1 MLIEFLSVD
10 FSFEDE
16 RGSLVQLTRTGCQ
29 QVNIV
34 FSKAGA
40 LRGRHYHKLNRESFF
55 VIYGEF
61 ELIVSKGEQTEK
73 FLMKKGDF
81 FTVPPMVVHSF
92 VYIKDS
98 LLAAMYDK
106 GIELTE
112 DSKDIISL

>member
-1 MLIEFLSVD
+1 MLIEFLNVD
-10 FSFEDE
+10 FAFEDE
-16 RGSLVQLTRTGCQ
+16 RGSLVQLIRTGCQ

-34 FSKAGA
+34 SSKAGA
-40 LRGRHYHKLNRESFF
+40 LRGKHYHRLNRETFF

-61 ELIVSKGEQTEK
+61 ELILSKSEQSER

-92 VYIKDS
+92 VYLKDS

-106 GIELTE
+106 GVELQDGT
-112 DSKDIISL
+112 KDIISV